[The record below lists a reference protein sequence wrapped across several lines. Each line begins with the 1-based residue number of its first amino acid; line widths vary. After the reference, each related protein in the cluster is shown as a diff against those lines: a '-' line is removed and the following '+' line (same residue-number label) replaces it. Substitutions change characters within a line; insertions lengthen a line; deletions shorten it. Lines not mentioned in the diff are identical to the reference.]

1 MPTPS
6 SNAAMGTTPRKPRIL
21 VVEDDQFML
30 KAHEIKF
37 THEGFEI
44 WFAKDGDEALAFLAH
59 ERPDVVLLDLM
70 LPHTSGFDVLAAIRK
85 NNIWKDV
92 PVIVM
97 TNLGQPQ
104 DIERAKS
111 LGASD
116 YLIKANTKISD
127 VVKKVRESLH
137 VEKSGIRNS

>member
-1 MPTPS
+1 MST
-6 SNAAMGTTPRKPRIL
+6 TTPNTTANVSARKPRIL

-37 THEGFEI
+37 THEGFDI
-44 WFAKDGDEALAFLAH
+44 WFAKDGDEALAFLAR

-85 NNIWKDV
+85 HPVWKNV

-104 DIERAKS
+104 DVERAKL
-111 LGASD
+111 LGAND

-127 VVKKVRESLH
+127 VVKKVREYLQMEENIAQH
-137 VEKSGIRNS
+137 

>member
-1 MPTPS
+1 MST
-6 SNAAMGTTPRKPRIL
+6 TTPNTVKSASPHKPQIL
-21 VVEDDQFML
+21 IVEDDQFML

-37 THEGFEI
+37 THEGFDI
-44 WFAKDGDEALAFLAH
+44 WFAKDGDEALAFLSR

-70 LPHTSGFDVLAAIRK
+70 LPRTSGFDVLATIRK
-85 NNIWKDV
+85 NNTWKDV

-104 DIERAKS
+104 DIERAKL

-127 VVKKVRESLH
+127 VVKKVREYL
-137 VEKSGIRNS
+137 

>member
-1 MPTPS
+1 MPTLS
-6 SNAAMGTTPRKPRIL
+6 SDTAPNASPQKPRIL
-21 VVEDDQFML
+21 VIEDDQFML

-37 THEGFEI
+37 THEGFDI
-44 WFAKDGDEALAFLAH
+44 WFAKDGDEALAFLAR
-59 ERPDVVLLDLM
+59 ERPDAVLLDLM
-70 LPHTSGFDVLAAIRK
+70 LPHTSGFDVLVAIRK
-85 NNIWKDV
+85 NDVWKDV

-111 LGASD
+111 LGAND

-127 VVKKVRESLH
+127 VVKKVREYLKMEENTAPHS
-137 VEKSGIRNS
+137 

>member
-1 MPTPS
+1 MSTIPPNTAANVS
-6 SNAAMGTTPRKPRIL
+6 SHKPRIL

-37 THEGFEI
+37 THEGFDI
-44 WFAKDGDEALAFLAH
+44 WFAKDGDEALGFLTR

-70 LPHTSGFDVLAAIRK
+70 LPRTSGFDVLVAIRK
-85 NNIWKDV
+85 HAVWKDV

-104 DIERAKS
+104 DVERAKS
-111 LGASD
+111 LGAND

-127 VVKKVRESLH
+127 VVKKVREYIKM
-137 VEKSGIRNS
+137 EENTAAQ